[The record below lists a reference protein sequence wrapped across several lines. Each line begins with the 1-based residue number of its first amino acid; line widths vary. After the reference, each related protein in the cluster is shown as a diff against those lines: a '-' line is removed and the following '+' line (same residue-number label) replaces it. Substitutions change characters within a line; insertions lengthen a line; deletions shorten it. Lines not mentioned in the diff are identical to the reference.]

1 MRGSR
6 RSSSPFGCKPKL
18 PRCWTIASES
28 QATQQLYGLDDPAT
42 ADFGTQCL
50 LARRLSERG
59 VRFVQCNLGGWDA
72 HNNLK
77 AAHGQ
82 LARAIDKPIAGL
94 ADRPQAARTVG

>member
-1 MRGSR
+1 MHDISG
-6 RSSSPFGCKPKL
+6 
-18 PRCWTIASES
+18 ES
-28 QATQQLYGLDDPAT
+28 KATQRLYGLDDPAT

-77 AAHGQ
+77 AAPQ
-82 LARAIDKPIAGL
+82 PACPRDRQADRRV